1 MKNNQKISEMF
12 NKIKKCFLFFLFYWR
27 LYLLIDGHCYVVCC
41 VVVVE
46 AEVFFH
52 VVPAW
57 AWNIRRCRGGRGFP
71 SRICECVVKDLRR
84 TIKFVA
90 TAAANAILVSF
101 CWCRCKWRRCKCVG
115 WNWCWRCAG
124 AVGFK
129 TCFRAYRSFLLF
141 LCVRKN
147 NPIRRIRKHN
157 ARFALRLNPFAK
169 MLWNDAG
176 NPEENVHNCKTEVCI
191 RVLVFHKINARNN
204 CNVLALENA
213 LHIGLTRLIAVN
225 SGNVDGSERVRIG
238 WQLWLSGH
246 WNCLVVSDADD
257 WADKCKTSKKVIN
270 LYFFQWKI

>member
-1 MKNNQKISEMF
+1 MF
-12 NKIKKCFLFFLFYWR
+12 FVFFLFYWS
-27 LYLLIDGHCYVVCC
+27 LYLLIDGHCYVVCWDVVC
-41 VVVVE
+41 WVSAVVVVE
-46 AEVFFH
+46 PEVFFH
-52 VVPAW
+52 VVPAC
-57 AWNIRRCRGGRGFP
+57 AWNIRRRRRVRGGGFP
-71 SRICECVVKDLRR
+71 SWICERVVKYLRR

-90 TAAANAILVSF
+90 TAAANAILVLVLVSF
-101 CWCRCKWRRCKCVG
+101 CWCRCKWWRCKSVG
-115 WNWCWRCAG
+115 WNRGWRR

-129 TCFRAYRSFLLF
+129 TCFGAYRSFLLF

-147 NPIRRIRKHN
+147 NPVRRVWKHN
-157 ARFALRLNPFAK
+157 ARFALWLNPFAK

-213 LHIGLTRLIAVN
+213 LHIGLMHLIAVD

-238 WQLWLSGH
+238 CHLWLCGH

-257 WADKCKTSKKVIN
+257 WADKCKTSK
-270 LYFFQWKI
+270 